1 MEASELGIHAYA
13 TKELPV
19 KPITVEIQVSGK
31 TLTMEADTGAAVPI
45 ISETVFWKKF
55 PGTRLKPSLLVL
67 KTYTKEPMKVV
78 GTFPVEVCYQKQES
92 SDLELVV
99 VAGGGRAS

>member
-45 ISETVFWKKF
+45 ISETVF
-55 PGTRLKPSLLVL
+55 
-67 KTYTKEPMKVV
+67 
-78 GTFPVEVCYQKQES
+78 
-92 SDLELVV
+92 
-99 VAGGGRAS
+99 